1 MTDEEYNELLT
12 ALILHESMIAKS
24 DYEVCRK
31 YNISMQELRNLER
44 KYSTGWVLKMYK
56 KLKT

>member
-1 MTDEEYNELLT
+1 MTDEEHNEFLT
-12 ALILHESMIAKS
+12 ALILHDSMLAKS

-31 YNISMQELRNLER
+31 YNISVKELRNLER
-44 KYSTGWVLKMYK
+44 THSTGWVLKMYK